1 MRKLFTL
8 LTASLPINM
17 ERCVN
22 SLTKRHCAWVS
33 CLVLVTFIVR
43 AAEPDRKHFPAVLP
57 PPVAMK
63 LPAGT
68 KAPFSSAVYV
78 GNTLYISG
86 VIDVSPVDGK
96 PAESAEEGAKFA
108 LDSIKKAVEAAG
120 MTMDELVW
128 VQVFCTDLSY
138 FSKFNAVYRTYFTGE
153 LPARA
158 FLGVDHLLG
167 DAHFEIMG
175 IAVKRTK

>member
-1 MRKLFTL
+1 
-8 LTASLPINM
+8 
-17 ERCVN
+17 
-22 SLTKRHCAWVS
+22 
-33 CLVLVTFIVR
+33 
-43 AAEPDRKHFPAVLP
+43 
-57 PPVAMK
+57 MK

>member
-1 MRKLFTL
+1 MNL
-8 LTASLPINM
+8 SINM
-17 ERCVN
+17 ERCVK
-22 SLTKRHCAWVS
+22 SLKRYGALVG
-33 CLVLVTFIVR
+33 CLVLVTLIVR

-57 PPVAMK
+57 APLAMK
-63 LPAGT
+63 LPPGT

-78 GNTLYISG
+78 GNTLYVAG
-86 VIDVSPVDGK
+86 VTDVSPVDGK

-108 LDSIKKAVEAAG
+108 LDSIKKSVEAAG

-138 FSKFNAVYRTYFTGE
+138 FPKFNAVYRTYFSGE

-175 IAVKRTK
+175 IAVKRAK